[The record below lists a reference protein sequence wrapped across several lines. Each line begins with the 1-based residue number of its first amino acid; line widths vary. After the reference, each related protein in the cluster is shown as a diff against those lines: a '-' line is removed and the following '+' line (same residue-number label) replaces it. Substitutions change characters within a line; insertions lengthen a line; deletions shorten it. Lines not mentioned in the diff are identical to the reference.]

1 MQWFRAK
8 TPATPTTT
16 QEHHQSSSSS
26 SSSSSPSS
34 SSFRPSS
41 SKSSKSILRGQDES
55 TPLLSGGTTAT
66 AAAAAAAVAVETAGD
81 APLVVGGNGS
91 LLASGGARRKHEGQ
105 PGYGTETSSRDS
117 EEEEEEEEEE
127 YEDDRPLPTA
137 QLFLVCYARFVEPL
151 AFFCIFPFINKMIMD
166 TGDVKE
172 EDLGFYSGL
181 IESLFSFTQ
190 MLVMIPWGR
199 AADRVGRKPVLLFSM
214 TGIALSI
221 SIFGMAKSFW
231 QMVLFR
237 CMAGIFGGVIVTV
250 RAMISEMS
258 TPKTQARAF
267 SWFSTSSNI
276 GIMVGPL
283 IGGALSNPAEQLPSV
298 FGNSRF
304 LKDHPYC
311 LPGFVIGGIA
321 WTALLANASF
331 TKETLKRK
339 SSGSSSFSKPMSMW
353 EVLCAPGVGMV
364 LFLYFWTM
372 VIALSFT
379 AVFPV
384 FLFTRPELGGY
395 GFSPLQISLYMALVG
410 ISQTLWVLLV
420 FPPLQR
426 RYSTGAVFRAC
437 GLFWPLVFI
446 LYPFASLLLRSGF
459 VRAFWVVALLNAVL
473 GGGVAMA
480 YTCSTLTLNDISP
493 SPATLGTLNAI
504 ALSLGSGIR
513 AFAPAAFASFY
524 AVGVRGHLLG
534 GYLVWL
540 VFFVLVVGF
549 AVAVRWLPPGAEGD
563 VKVLAERKK
572 RGDSCR

>member
-1 MQWFRAK
+1 
-8 TPATPTTT
+8 
-16 QEHHQSSSSS
+16 
-26 SSSSSPSS
+26 
-34 SSFRPSS
+34 
-41 SKSSKSILRGQDES
+41 
-55 TPLLSGGTTAT
+55 
-66 AAAAAAAVAVETAGD
+66 
-81 APLVVGGNGS
+81 
-91 LLASGGARRKHEGQ
+91 
-105 PGYGTETSSRDS
+105 
-117 EEEEEEEEEE
+117 
-127 YEDDRPLPTA
+127 
-137 QLFLVCYARFVEPL
+137 
-151 AFFCIFPFINKMIMD
+151 MIMD

-199 AADRVGRKPVLLFSM
+199 AADRIGRKPVLLFSM

-250 RAMISEMS
+250 RAMISEIS

-276 GIMVGPL
+276 GIMFGPL

-298 FGNSRF
+298 FGNNQF
-304 LKDHPYC
+304 LKDYPYC
-311 LPGFVIGGIA
+311 LPGFAIGGIA
-321 WTALLANASF
+321 WTALLANAFF

-339 SSGSSSFSKPMSMW
+339 TRGSSSSAKPMSTW

-364 LFLYFWTM
+364 LVIYFWTM
-372 VIALSFT
+372 IIALSFT
-379 AVFPV
+379 AVLPV

-395 GFSPLQISLYMALVG
+395 GFSPLQISLYMALLG

-426 RYSTGAVFRAC
+426 RYSTGAVFRGCA
-437 GLFWPLVFI
+437 LFWPLVFVM
-446 LYPFASLLLRSGF
+446 YPVGSLLLRAGF
-459 VRAFWVVALLNAVL
+459 VRAFWTAALLNGVL
-473 GGGVAMA
+473 GSGVAMS

-493 SPATLGTLNAI
+493 SPATLGTLNAV
-504 ALSLGSGIR
+504 ALSLGSGVR

-540 VFFVLVVGF
+540 VFFLLAVVF
-549 AVAVRWLPPGAEGD
+549 AVTIRWLPPGAEGD
-563 VKVLAERKK
+563 VKLLERKK
-572 RGDSCR
+572 RDRDGEDDE

>member
-1 MQWFRAK
+1 
-8 TPATPTTT
+8 
-16 QEHHQSSSSS
+16 E
-26 SSSSSPSS
+26 
-34 SSFRPSS
+34 
-41 SKSSKSILRGQDES
+41 D
-55 TPLLSGGTTAT
+55 
-66 AAAAAAAVAVETAGD
+66 D
-81 APLVVGGNGS
+81 D
-91 LLASGGARRKHEGQ
+91 
-105 PGYGTETSSRDS
+105 DS
-117 EEEEEEEEEE
+117 DDDD
-127 YEDDRPLPTA
+127 DDRPLPTG
-137 QLFLVCYARFVEPL
+137 QLFLVCYARFVEPI

-237 CMAGIFGGVIVTV
+237 CMAGVFGGVIVTV

-258 TPKTQARAF
+258 TPQTQARAF

-276 GIMVGPL
+276 GIMLGPL
-283 IGGALSNPAEQLPSV
+283 IGGALTNPADQLPSL

-304 LKDHPYC
+304 LREYPYS

-321 WTALLANASF
+321 WTALLANAFF

-339 SSGSSSFSKPMSMW
+339 TAGGATNEAKPMSTW
-353 EVLCAPGVGMV
+353 EVLRAPGVGTV
-364 LFLYFWTM
+364 LMLYFWTM
-372 VIALSFT
+372 ILALSFT
-379 AVFPV
+379 AVLPV

-395 GFSPLQISLYMALVG
+395 GFSPVQISLYMALLG

-426 RYSTGAVFRAC
+426 RYSTGAVFRGCA
-437 GLFWPLVFI
+437 LAWPAMFVA
-446 LYPFASLLLRSGF
+446 YPLASVLLRLHY
-459 VRAFWVVALLNAVL
+459 VRAFWTVAIANGVV
-473 GGGVAMA
+473 GSGVAMA

-493 SPATLGTLNAI
+493 SPATLGTLNAV

-534 GYLVWL
+534 GYLVW
-540 VFFVLVVGF
+540 VVFVLIAAGF
-549 AVAVRWLPPGAEGD
+549 AVAIRWLPAKSEG
-563 VKVLAERKK
+563 
-572 RGDSCR
+572 